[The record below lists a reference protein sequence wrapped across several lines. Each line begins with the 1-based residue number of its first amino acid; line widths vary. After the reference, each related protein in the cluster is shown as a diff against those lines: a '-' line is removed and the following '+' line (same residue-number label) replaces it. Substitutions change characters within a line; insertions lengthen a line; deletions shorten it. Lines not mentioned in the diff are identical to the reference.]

1 MFDVLAMVKQLGVPT
16 FFMTLTSADLKWNE
30 LVYITNKLHKLNMS
44 EEDTE
49 NLTYHDRCRLL
60 NSNPVFVKRH
70 FQYQVEVFFKE
81 IIADGPLGRT
91 KYLHYAICVEFQ
103 VCGSPNAN
111 CFLWVANALNS
122 TSKNKEE
129 YVAFLDQIVHA
140 FLPNRDENPELHN

>member
-1 MFDVLAMVKQLGVPT
+1 
-16 FFMTLTSADLKWNE
+16 
-30 LVYITNKLHKLNMS
+30 MS

-60 NSNPVFVKRH
+60 NSNPVFVTRH
-70 FQYQVEVFFKE
+70 FQYRLE
-81 IIADGPLGRT
+81 IVADGSLGRT

-111 CFLWVANALNS
+111 CFLWVANDLNS

-129 YVAFLDQIVHA
+129 YVGFLDQIVHA
-140 FLPNRDENPELHN
+140 FLPNRDENPELHNWVTLYQHHRHSRTYGKYKNEKNIKKKYFIKYKFANFFSKKKKQ

>member
-1 MFDVLAMVKQLGVPT
+1 
-16 FFMTLTSADLKWNE
+16 
-30 LVYITNKLHKLNMS
+30 MS

-70 FQYQVEVFFKE
+70 FQYRVEVFFKE
-81 IIADGPLGRT
+81 IVADGPLGRT

-140 FLPNRDENPELHN
+140 FLPNRDENPELHNWVTLYQHHRHSRTYGKYKNEPCRFKFGNFFSKKKQ